1 MNFAETA
8 NLEDVGHDQDLG
20 HNRVPPVY
28 TAAPQRTSSEPTALP
43 SVPGVDLSGEVMRTF
58 IAEGDVFTGNI
69 TAKNGIRVCG
79 EVHGDIHCEKGT
91 VLVQSTAYVSGSIR
105 GTEKMFIDGR
115 VGSADAETPVT
126 VHTPGHL
133 FLLDKAVV
141 NASAEY
147 GKLGTYGDTTLNGT
161 MKKLPQ
167 RA

>member
-1 MNFAETA
+1 MNLAAMPQDDATDVHET
-8 NLEDVGHDQDLG
+8 GHG
-20 HNRVPPVY
+20 RVPPTL
-28 TAAPQRTSSEPTALP
+28 TAPPQRTIPEPTPLP
-43 SVPGVDLSGEVMRTF
+43 SVPGVDLTGEVMRTF

-79 EVHGDIHCEKGT
+79 ELHGDIDCQKGT
-91 VLVQSTAYVSGSIR
+91 VLIQSGAYVSGSIR
-105 GTEKMFIDGR
+105 ASEKVFIDGR
-115 VGSADAETPVT
+115 VGAADSDTPVT

-141 NASAEY
+141 NAAAEY

-161 MKKLPQ
+161 MKKIAP